1 MVQHAEKLN
10 SVQKFKLKAE
20 KKRSK
25 SLGTSSSSR
34 IQDGWDNVV
43 LLSGVDGWDYDDF
56 WSISM
61 EQGGLEGGY
70 RVVSTAGFR
79 AGEMGGAE
87 GDTDEEDREM
97 DRDSRDDV
105 SVCVW
110 KNWRRGKG
118 GRRLRTKGQREKIEI
133 ETIRERKEMNDRERD

>member
-1 MVQHAEKLN
+1 MVQHAEKLK
-10 SVQKFKLKAE
+10 SVQKLKLKAE
-20 KKRSK
+20 KKRSR

-34 IQDGWDNVV
+34 IQDGWYNVV

-56 WSISM
+56 RSISM

-70 RVVSTAGFR
+70 RVVSTAGFM

-97 DRDSRDDV
+97 DRDLRDDV
-105 SVCVW
+105 CVCVW

-118 GRRLRTKGQREKIEI
+118 GRRLRTKAQREKREI